1 MTGLKASFH
10 FERMDMSLLHP
21 TTMSEIPK
29 VIEQYLDPCTR
40 LRFRPVCPDDRS
52 RFALGFTQLSDESR
66 YCRCF
71 ASRKELNG
79 KELDMLCNVD
89 GTSHVAIVVV
99 SLDEYGQEGDSIGGA
114 RFIRVDTATEE
125 AELAFLIVDGW
136 QQKHVGRL
144 LLQHILDIAQTQGVR
159 SLRSYLL
166 PGNQK
171 AKRLLHSVSRQ
182 TGWAITFD
190 QEGAWLNVPA
200 RRMEPLTRANAPII
214 YPLLVQA
221 DTPL

>member
-1 MTGLKASFH
+1 
-10 FERMDMSLLHP
+10 
-21 TTMSEIPK
+21 
-29 VIEQYLDPCTR
+29 
-40 LRFRPVCPDDRS
+40 
-52 RFALGFTQLSDESR
+52 
-66 YCRCF
+66 
-71 ASRKELNG
+71 
-79 KELDMLCNVD
+79 MLCNVD

-136 QQKHVGRL
+136 QQRHVGRL
-144 LLQHILDIAQTQGVR
+144 LLQHILDVAQTQGVR
-159 SLRSYLL
+159 SLRCYLL

-171 AKRLLHSVSRQ
+171 ARRLLHSVSRE

-200 RRMEPLTRANAPII
+200 RRMEPVTRANDPII

-221 DTPL
+221 DTLL

>member
-136 QQKHVGRL
+136 QQRHVGRL
-144 LLQHILDIAQTQGVR
+144 LLQHILDVAQTQGVR

-171 AKRLLHSVSRQ
+171 ARKLLHSVSRE

-200 RRMEPLTRANAPII
+200 RRMEPLTRANDPII

-221 DTPL
+221 DTLL